1 MIDTQHARKVAAAWI
16 TIAYLVC
23 FGAVALFP
31 QARQHF
37 ARYALHT
44 EVEIG
49 NVVTPLAFVTG
60 LVLWNV
66 VAVLAVALFAVL
78 YNRLK

>member
-16 TIAYLVC
+16 TISYLVC

-66 VAVLAVALFAVL
+66 VAVALFAVL